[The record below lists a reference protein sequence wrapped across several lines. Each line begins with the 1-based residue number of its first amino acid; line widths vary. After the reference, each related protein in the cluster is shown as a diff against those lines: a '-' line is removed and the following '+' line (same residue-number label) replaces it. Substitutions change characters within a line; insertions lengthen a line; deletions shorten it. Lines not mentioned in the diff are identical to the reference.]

1 MNLVGPVEVP
11 MGHLDVDTHF
21 LYLESSGLSKH

>member
-21 LYLESSGLSKH
+21 LYQKTLSQVG